1 MENLNKIHNDKKRIH
16 ASLLHMDGLLSSV
29 SSHGYNFPL
38 IFFSVKFVMHD
49 SLASDAVFH
58 MV

>member
-1 MENLNKIHNDKKRIH
+1 MTRKESMP
-16 ASLLHMDGLLSSV
+16 ASFMSLYGWITLSSV

-49 SLASDAVFH
+49 SLASDAVCH